1 MADYE
6 KVNDVAAGSIEKI
19 NDIAKSS
26 IEKINDMTT
35 PSSGATYWITAMNA
49 RDIAFAASS
58 DTTSW
63 TNYDAGINPPA
74 ASVNPL
80 SLGYGQDNSSNPLYV
95 ITNAT
100 DNGEMMRAPNAAD
113 SSTTWTAIQN
123 DYRLFDVAYGNSVW
137 VAVGQMTG
145 SSPKGNN
152 VFRSTDG
159 GTNWSSVDVSG
170 AQDIENTGCYAIVY
184 SGLNTS
190 DGGIFYFAQ
199 RQRIFK
205 SSDGGATW
213 ALAHTLV
220 DSGGGDPGDIRALQV
235 TNSSLVAF
243 IKSAGELFSCSLSD
257 DTDWSTET
265 SLTQASGIS
274 LNTNMASGGGRVV
287 LVQSQKFWA
296 ADVSGKSITLEH
308 DNADLSSDTHG
319 NATSV
324 GTDGSGTFIVGCT
337 DGDILKST
345 DNADS
350 FSKQGGDPG
359 AGASLKCVAMIGN
372 VLLPV

>member
-63 TNYDAGINPPA
+63 TNYDAGINPPG

-80 SLGYGQDNSSNPLYV
+80 SIGYGQDNSNNPLYV

-170 AQDIENTGCYAIVY
+170 ATNIANTGCYAICY
-184 SGLNTS
+184 A
-190 DGGIFYFAQ
+190 GGTTFYFSQ
-199 RQRIFK
+199 QNRIYK
-205 SSDGGATW
+205 STNSGASW
-213 ALAHTLV
+213 ALAHTLL
-220 DSGGGDPGDIRALQV
+220 DSGGSDPGDIRALQV
-235 TNSSLVAF
+235 TNNSLVAF

-265 SLTQASGIS
+265 SLTSAGSIA
-274 LNTNMASGGGRVV
+274 LNTHMASGGGRVV
-287 LVQSQKFWA
+287 LVLSQKFWA

-308 DNADLSSDTHG
+308 NNADLSSDTHG

-324 GTDGSGTFIVGCT
+324 GTDGSGTVIVGCT

-372 VLLPV
+372 VFLPV